1 MSEQVGDEPAAA
13 GYEEWLDALADG
25 EGFYLQGPNGATVPP
40 ATTAASG
47 SLERRPLPDTGSVE
61 AASAI
66 QVPHPDFA
74 DDAPYAI
81 AVASFGPVRLTGQ
94 VRGIDPAEVE
104 RGLAV
109 EATAVSSAD
118 GDRLVGLEPVETEVS
133 DS

>member
-1 MSEQVGDEPAAA
+1 MTGDQGAEPTPA

-25 EGFYLQGPNGATVPP
+25 EGFYLQGPDGATVPP
-40 ATTAASG
+40 AMTAGSG
-47 SLERRPLPDTGSVE
+47 GLERRPLPETGSVE
-61 AASAI
+61 AATVI

-81 AVASFGPVRLTGQ
+81 GVASFGPVRLTGQ

-109 EATAVSSAD
+109 EATAVSSAN